1 MTSEPVGVIW
11 RVFCFLQIVMIGWA
25 IVLLPI
31 VVEDWHCRHHNLSAA
46 PEKDCRRCGQRWDW
60 IAASLFAAIVV
71 MDHCM
76 TDTRKTGWRHLG
88 GGMAVSLLLHALAVA
103 VFLLSFDSPVD
114 LAEEEEAVEVTLVA
128 PPEQPE
134 PEPTPEDP
142 QAEASAAET
151 PEPPPVPEPEVEPQP
166 EPEPAAQPPVPE
178 PDVPDAAQVPIP
190 VLRPVVRFGER
201 DSGPELSRGTEVE
214 AEAAEEAPAAEDDE
228 TAEAT
233 PTVAQPEIALPE
245 APTAETTTAESTE
258 TTSETSGEAE
268 ASADEQPLDRPSEAA
283 LTEAKL
289 EPREVTEL
297 FSSAISGD
305 QAAMTAMAGLTRQE
319 RGDQLCGTE
328 LSQQLRNGTPAYVP
342 YFLPILRLGEGN
354 VVDVPLAAFREING
368 AWINIGVRCEVDDD
382 ATQVV
387 RFSLS
392 VGKAVPRSEW
402 AGRGFPD
409 T

>member
-1 MTSEPVGVIW
+1 M
-11 RVFCFLQIVMIGWA
+11 A
-25 IVLLPI
+25 
-31 VVEDWHCRHHNLSAA
+31 
-46 PEKDCRRCGQRWDW
+46 
-60 IAASLFAAIVV
+60 
-71 MDHCM
+71 
-76 TDTRKTGWRHLG
+76 DTRKTGWRRLG

-103 VFLLSFDSPVD
+103 VFLLSFDSPVN

-134 PEPTPEDP
+134 PEPTAEEPE
-142 QAEASAAET
+142 AEAAEPET
-151 PEPPPVPEPEVEPQP
+151 PEPPPAPQSQVEPQP
-166 EPEPAAQPPVPE
+166 EPEPAAQPPVPGPDVPE
-178 PDVPDAAQVPIP
+178 PEVPDAAQVPIP

-201 DSGPELSRGTEVE
+201 DGGPELSRGTEVE
-214 AEAAEEAPAAEDDE
+214 AEAAEEAPAAEE
-228 TAEAT
+228 EATAEAT
-233 PTVAQPEIALPE
+233 PTVAQPEITLPE
-245 APTAETTTAESTE
+245 APPAETTAAESAE
-258 TTSETSGEAE
+258 TTSEPSGEAE
-268 ASADEQPLDRPSEAA
+268 ASADEQPSDRPSEAA